1 VAPPLY
7 VMITTAL
14 DKNLGID
21 ILDKAIITIQE
32 AIEKSG
38 GTLTVKMKVC
48 IKKKNYFLLKYTNR
62 FIIY

>member
-1 VAPPLY
+1 
-7 VMITTAL
+7 MITTAL
-14 DKNLGID
+14 DKSLGID

-48 IKKKNYFLLKYTNR
+48 KNKKKNFFQLKNVLTYHNLLAKSC
-62 FIIY
+62 